1 MIPLLALFL
10 GEIRLNF
17 SVWSAVKCQEQMVF
31 YVFINFLGW
40 VVVPVFPDVA
50 VSNTFKE
57 LCNNYLEGG
66 GGEKMTKWQQER
78 GGLNVKLNTY
88 RGALLFHSFLQTGK
102 VVEELLEFKYKY

>member
-10 GEIRLNF
+10 GEICLNF

-50 VSNTFKE
+50 VSNTFKG

-66 GGEKMTKWQQER
+66 GVGENW
-78 GGLNVKLNTY
+78 KLESEW
-88 RGALLFHSFLQTGK
+88 A
-102 VVEELLEFKYKY
+102 